1 MICHIESTRR
11 LIDHHPRTPHGLFQ
25 RRVGIVAIHNFA
37 DVIFLHVAI
46 CGVICYESNAHVLC
60 YLVRIGKVASKLL
73 DLLNWEA
80 ILHDVIREA
89 SWVCRWNCVIL
100 DRNHVTGTNVEV
112 DNDLFYLGV
121 RAEVFAILQ
130 VNGR

>member
-1 MICHIESTRR
+1 M
-11 LIDHHPRTPHGLFQ
+11 
-25 RRVGIVAIHNFA
+25 
-37 DVIFLHVAI
+37 
-46 CGVICYESNAHVLC
+46 C

-89 SWVCRWNCVIL
+89 SWVCRWYCVIL